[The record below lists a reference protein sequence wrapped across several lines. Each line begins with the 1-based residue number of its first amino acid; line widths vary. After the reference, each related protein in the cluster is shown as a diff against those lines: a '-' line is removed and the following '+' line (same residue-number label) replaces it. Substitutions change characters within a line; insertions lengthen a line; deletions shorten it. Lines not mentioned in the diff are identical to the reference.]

1 MRHVRWSCSSAVLIA
16 AIVAAPGHVR
26 AADAETTARL
36 DALVAAYPEA
46 LARHD
51 GRTLFWRDGTAM
63 AVSDGRPDK
72 PFKELL
78 ANASILD
85 QLRLPYRT
93 GRLDAPPGR
102 DDDPGRF
109 RNEAFF
115 KTMYGDCTKSEVQAR
130 MVGITWLP
138 KSWGKRVFVTRVNG
152 VAEKLK
158 AVSDEIETL
167 PAEIRKAAYPIAG
180 VLACRPVADTG
191 RMSMHGYG
199 AAIDL
204 NLDVSDYWM
213 WQRKTDPIPY
223 KNRMPQ
229 EIVDV
234 FERHGFVWGGKWYH
248 YDTMHFEYR
257 PELVRAGTK

>member
-1 MRHVRWSCSSAVLIA
+1 MRRSLARSGFVSLLFTLA
-16 AIVAAPGHVR
+16 ALHAAP
-26 AADAETTARL
+26 AASPTELL
-36 DALVAAYPEA
+36 DALVAAYPDA

-51 GRTLFWRDGTAM
+51 GDKLTWRDGTVM
-63 AVSDGRPDK
+63 PVSDGRADK

-78 ANASILD
+78 SNPSILD
-85 QLRLPYRT
+85 QMKLPYRT
-93 GRLDAPPGR
+93 GRLAVPPALN
-102 DDDPGRF
+102 DDPGRF

-115 KTMYGDCTKSEVQAR
+115 KKMYGDCTKGEVQAR
-130 MVGITWLP
+130 MVPIVWLP
-138 KSWGKRVFVTRVNG
+138 KSWGKKVSVTSVNG

-158 AVSDEIETL
+158 AVSDEIEAL
-167 PAEIRKAAYPIAG
+167 PPAIRKAAFPIAG

-191 RMSMHGYG
+191 KMSMHGYG

-204 NLDVSDYWM
+204 NLEVSDYWL
-213 WQRKTDPIPY
+213 WTKKTDPIPY

-229 EIVDV
+229 EIVDI

-257 PELVRAGTK
+257 PELIRTGTK